1 MRVVRGIVKATNATL
16 NIGIGFKPD
25 FVKVLNGDDRTGLE
39 FDNRMTHE
47 QPYGQTVAAAGDK
60 ADAASA
66 AAGIELY
73 DGATPLASASTTCL
87 TKDKADKKGSVTK
100 FTIDTAGSKTGHF
113 DAGLT
118 TADVGVGSKVMFGDG
133 TLAEITSLTNDGDD
147 TDEVTLDT
155 LPEQSDGLSSHD
167 VSKIYALYDYSGAAA
182 GEAVPAGFTIGA
194 SATVNDTSGDIL
206 LFEAGSY
213 DG

>member
-1 MRVVRGIVKATNATL
+1 MKVVRGIIKATNATL
-16 NIGIGFKPD
+16 NVGIGFKPD
-25 FVKVLNGDDRTGLE
+25 FVKVLNGNDRTGLE
-39 FDNRMTHE
+39 YDSRSTNQ

-66 AAGIELY
+66 AAGIAIY
-73 DGATPLASASTTCL
+73 DGAGPLSAASTTEVV
-87 TKDKADKKGSVTK
+87 KDKADKKGSVTK
-100 FTIDTAGSKTGHF
+100 FTIDTASSKTGHF

-118 TADVGVGSKVMFGDG
+118 TADVGVGSKVMFEDG
-133 TLAEITSLTNDGDD
+133 TLAEITSLTDDGDA

-155 LPEQSDGLSSHD
+155 LPEQSDGLASHG

-182 GEAVPAGFTIGA
+182 GVAIPEGFTIGA

-206 LFEAGSY
+206 LFEAGMF
-213 DG
+213 D